1 MKKYLSLLLI
11 SLFSFSLF
19 AQTNV
24 PGNKLGKTLEKNK
37 DASAVFVSEIDLGG
51 MTISESGTVII
62 PLFAKNKIKV
72 VSAMDMTSI
81 KERIAYAKK
90 NVFEVTFQTQDV
102 PSHTYG
108 ITAIKG
114 IESAEE
120 YNSRLEEEAR
130 KRAEEEKA
138 RMEAERLAN
147 LTKFPV
153 QIINQEVSNLNA
165 SETVWLPGQVQDK
178 IKSNL
183 QDYLGMKTVVDS
195 KSEAMIKKLQAES
208 EGAGRDES
216 TAIEIGKI
224 TTAKFA
230 VFTKLRKN
238 TGGYVISADFT
249 DLTTGE
255 QMANVTSKEYS
266 KAEYLYGSTG
276 AIDELTLSLADKL
289 GINISDLNR
298 KLLSSGSA
306 NFSVDDQLELA
317 RQNEAQF
324 KKMMSQ
330 YDAELSKLM
339 QSNEKNAVQNK
350 KRLEA
355 EKALLAEKQK
365 AEQKRQEELKAQKAR
380 ADEDAKLE
388 AERSIAL
395 KTQRDQMAKDA
406 AVKAAEVRKLKMEKQ
421 GVLSQINILES
432 KKKALVEIR
441 QSVESRS
448 QELYDQLVKDRKSE
462 EERIRNKSYSTVELG
477 SDGKPTEQALERRE
491 KQVIKSYEDLTNKFF
506 SDCESVK
513 QSTMA
518 QQNALLS
525 EIRADQKALTPVR
538 TVSSM
543 GEELKVSFGKYEGSK
558 DGWNAYIS
566 MYSDGQLVY
575 ADTFI
580 VKYEALSG
588 KKAPDMTTELNDAV
602 IEEYTNN
609 VDMYNSLLVRGDP
622 IIYFEIDY
630 NVTAEADDRPSQYK
644 FNFSK
649 IRVINTVS
657 GKVTQNSVLNAVKG
671 RAMQPEQDLREIVG
685 IVAEEKEYFTE
696 VKDVIARGYNLDRS
710 LKVGK
715 NSLTINSEFVK
726 INKDGNVLAVL
737 QTEVHQTLY
746 EWVMGSNPSKFQGD
760 NNPVE
765 CVSWYDA
772 IYFCNALSI
781 ILGYTPVYSVNG
793 TTDVTKWDYTPHKD
807 NSISGTIIQNIN
819 ANGYRLPTVEEWQY
833 AAKGGQNYTYS
844 GSNDIDEVA
853 WYDGNSAN
861 TTHPVAQKKAN
872 GYGLYD
878 MTGNVWEW
886 CWDVYP
892 YDCSGHRYNC
902 GGSHYSG
909 EYDYADLCKVDGRH
923 GSFADSRRSY
933 FGFRLVRSLSKPL
946 FCEESLKPKMVKIPG
961 KNYEMMATEVT
972 QGLYE
977 SVMGENPSYFQVK
990 NIDEIERE
998 YSSCDVRVVLK
1009 NGSMN
1014 NPVERI
1020 NWYDAIYFCNKL
1032 SEEFEYTPVY
1042 SVDGTTDVTKW
1053 KYAPHNYESISG
1065 TITQN
1070 INADGFR
1077 LPTLEEWQYA
1087 AKGGQNFTY
1096 TGSNNIDEVAWYG
1109 NNSAPT
1115 TYPVAKKKPNGYGL
1129 YDMNGNVWE
1138 WVWDFYN
1145 GDYRYI
1151 CGGCWLN
1158 NARWCKVDT
1167 WDYKSPYHRY
1177 HDLGFRLVR
1186 TIK

>member
-19 AQTNV
+19 AQTKV
-24 PGNKLGKTLEKNK
+24 DAKKIGKTLEKNK
-37 DASAVFVSEIDLGG
+37 DASAVFVSEIDLGV
-51 MTISESGTVII
+51 MTVSESGSVTI

-153 QIINQEVSNLNA
+153 QIINQEISNLNA

-195 KSEAMIKKLQAES
+195 KSEATLKKLQAES
-208 EGAGRDES
+208 ESAGRDEE
-216 TAIEIGKI
+216 TAIELGKI

-230 VFTKLRKN
+230 VFTKFRKTAN
-238 TGGYVISADFT
+238 GYVISADFT

-324 KKMMSQ
+324 QKMMSQ

-339 QSNEKNAVQNK
+339 QSNEINAVQNK

-406 AVKAAEVRKLKMEKQ
+406 AAKAAEVRKLKMEKQ
-421 GVLSQINILES
+421 GVLGQINILES

-448 QELYDQLVKDRKSE
+448 RELYEQFVKERKNE
-462 EERIRNKSYSTVELG
+462 ETRIWDKSFLTVELG
-477 SDGKPTEQALERRE
+477 SDGNPTLQALKRR
-491 KQVIKSYEDLTNKFF
+491 KNQALKSYEDLTNKFF
-506 SDCESVK
+506 ADCESVK

-518 QQNALLS
+518 QQNALLA

-543 GEELKVSFGKYEGSK
+543 GDELKVSFGKYEGSK
-558 DGWNAYIS
+558 DGWNAYLS
-566 MYSDGQLVY
+566 MYSDGRLVY

-609 VDMYNSLLVRGDP
+609 VDMYNSLLVRGTP

-630 NVTAEADDRPSQYK
+630 NVTAEEDDKPSQYK

-657 GKVTQNSVLNAVKG
+657 GKVTQNSSLNKKEVKSIL
-671 RAMQPEQDLREIVG
+671 PEQDLREIVG
-685 IVAEEKEYFTE
+685 IVHDEWIENIEQRKKKWYSPEKIYAQLKNKLVLSEMENAENKLFESEKQQ
-696 VKDVIARGYNLDRS
+696 L
-710 LKVGK
+710 
-715 NSLTINSEFVK
+715 NSLMK
-726 INKDGNVLAVL
+726 
-737 QTEVHQTLY
+737 
-746 EWVMGSNPSKFQGD
+746 
-760 NNPVE
+760 
-765 CVSWYDA
+765 
-772 IYFCNALSI
+772 
-781 ILGYTPVYSVNG
+781 
-793 TTDVTKWDYTPHKD
+793 
-807 NSISGTIIQNIN
+807 
-819 ANGYRLPTVEEWQY
+819 
-833 AAKGGQNYTYS
+833 
-844 GSNDIDEVA
+844 
-853 WYDGNSAN
+853 
-861 TTHPVAQKKAN
+861 
-872 GYGLYD
+872 
-878 MTGNVWEW
+878 
-886 CWDVYP
+886 
-892 YDCSGHRYNC
+892 
-902 GGSHYSG
+902 
-909 EYDYADLCKVDGRH
+909 
-923 GSFADSRRSY
+923 
-933 FGFRLVRSLSKPL
+933 
-946 FCEESLKPKMVKIPG
+946 KIPG
-961 KNYEMMATEVT
+961 NNYLIMKTEVT
-972 QGLYE
+972 QWLYE
-977 SVMGENPSYFQVK
+977 SVMGENPSYFR
-990 NIDEIERE
+990 NDNEDLDDEERDNLPE
-998 YSSCDVRVVLK
+998 NTK
-1009 NGSMN
+1009 N
-1014 NPVERI
+1014 NPVEYVS
-1020 NWYDAIYFCNKL
+1020 WYDAIYFCNKL
-1032 SEEFEYTPVY
+1032 SEKFGYTPVY
-1042 SVDGTTDVTKW
+1042 SVKGST
-1053 KYAPHNYESISG
+1053 EISEWSLRHG
-1065 TITQN
+1065 TISQN
-1070 INADGFR
+1070 KNADGFR
-1077 LPTLEEWQYA
+1077 LPSIEEWLYA
-1087 AKGGQNFTY
+1087 AKGSENYTY
-1096 TGSNNIDEVAWYG
+1096 AGSNSIEEVAWYWD
-1109 NNSAPT
+1109 NSGKT
-1115 TYPVAKKKPNGYGL
+1115 THPVGHKKSNGYEL
-1129 YDMNGNVWE
+1129 YDMNGNVGE
-1138 WVWDFYN
+1138 FVWDFSDNRIY
-1145 GDYRYI
+1145 Y
-1151 CGGCWLN
+1151 CGGAWN
-1158 NARWCKVDT
+1158 NFAVGCKANNN
-1167 WDYKSPYHRY
+1167 KSYY
-1177 HDLGFRLVR
+1177 FNASNDIGFRVVR

>member
-11 SLFSFSLF
+11 SLFSLSLF
-19 AQTNV
+19 AQTKV
-24 PGNKLGKTLEKNK
+24 DAKKIGKTLEKNK

-51 MTISESGTVII
+51 MTVSESRTVTI

-138 RMEAERLAN
+138 RMEAERLEN

-153 QIINQEVSNLNA
+153 QVVNQEVSNLSA
-165 SETVWLPGQVQDK
+165 SESAWLPGQVQDK

-195 KSEAMIKKLQAES
+195 KSEATLKKLQAES
-208 EGAGRDES
+208 ESAARDEE
-216 TAIEIGKI
+216 TAIELGKI

-230 VFTKLRKN
+230 VFTKLRK
-238 TGGYVISADFT
+238 TASGYVISVDFT

-255 QMANVTSKEYS
+255 QMASATSKEYS

-276 AIDELTLSLADKL
+276 AIDEVTLSLADKL
-289 GINISDLNR
+289 GIKISELNR
-298 KLLSSGSA
+298 NLLTSGSA

-324 KKMMSQ
+324 QKMMNQ

-339 QSNEKNAVQNK
+339 QSNDINAVQNK

-380 ADEDAKLE
+380 AEEDAKLE

-406 AVKAAEVRKLKMEKQ
+406 AAKAAEVRKLKMEKQ
-421 GVLSQINILES
+421 GVLGQINILES

-441 QSVESRS
+441 QSVEIRSR
-448 QELYDQLVKDRKSE
+448 ELYDQLVKDRQSE

-477 SDGKPTEQALERRE
+477 SDGKPTAQALERRE

-518 QQNALLS
+518 QQNALLA

-558 DGWNAYIS
+558 DGWNAYLS
-566 MYSDGQLVY
+566 LYSDGILVY
-575 ADTFI
+575 TDNFI

-588 KKAPDMTTELNDAV
+588 KKAPDMATELNDAV

-630 NVTAEADDRPSQYK
+630 NVTAEADDKPSLYK

-657 GKVTQNSVLNAVKG
+657 GKVTQNSTLNAVKDQT
-671 RAMQPEQDLREIVG
+671 MQPEQELRIFGGV
-685 IVAEEKEYFTE
+685 VEKEKARFNPKKYPVEVYMAKGLCRTDAENQVASDKAFFDFIERKMVNIPAKKIKMLNTE
-696 VKDVIARGYNLDRS
+696 VTQNLYT
-710 LKVGK
+710 
-715 NSLTINSEFVK
+715 TI
-726 INKDGNVLAVL
+726 
-737 QTEVHQTLY
+737 
-746 EWVMGSNPSKFQGD
+746 MGSNPCRFEGD

-765 CVSWYDA
+765 NVSWYDA
-772 IYFCNALSI
+772 IYFCNKLSEKF
-781 ILGYTPVYSVNG
+781 GFTPVYEVDG
-793 TTDVTKWDYTPHKD
+793 KTDVTTWNYTPHKE
-807 NSISGTIIQNIN
+807 NYIRGNVTQNAN
-819 ANGYRLPTVEEWQY
+819 ANGFRLPTVEEWQY
-833 AAKGGQNYTYS
+833 AARGGQNYKYA

-853 WYDGNSAN
+853 WYRKNSGDK
-861 TTHPVAQKKAN
+861 THPVAQKKAN

-878 MTGNVWEW
+878 MSGNVWEW
-886 CWDVYP
+886 CWDVNP
-892 YDCSGHRYNC
+892 DGSGDRYRC
-902 GGSHYSG
+902 GGS
-909 EYDYADLCKVDGRH
+909 
-923 GSFADSRRSY
+923 
-933 FGFRLVRSLSKPL
+933 
-946 FCEESLKPKMVKIPG
+946 
-961 KNYEMMATEVT
+961 
-972 QGLYE
+972 
-977 SVMGENPSYFQVK
+977 
-990 NIDEIERE
+990 
-998 YSSCDVRVVLK
+998 
-1009 NGSMN
+1009 
-1014 NPVERI
+1014 
-1020 NWYDAIYFCNKL
+1020 WYN
-1032 SEEFEYTPVY
+1032 
-1042 SVDGTTDVTKW
+1042 
-1053 KYAPHNYESISG
+1053 
-1065 TITQN
+1065 
-1070 INADGFR
+1070 NADGCEVIIR
-1077 LPTLEEWQYA
+1077 YDYYA
-1087 AKGGQNFTY
+1087 HY
-1096 TGSNNIDEVAWYG
+1096 RD
-1109 NNSAPT
+1109 
-1115 TYPVAKKKPNGYGL
+1115 
-1129 YDMNGNVWE
+1129 
-1138 WVWDFYN
+1138 
-1145 GDYRYI
+1145 DY
-1151 CGGCWLN
+1151 
-1158 NARWCKVDT
+1158 
-1167 WDYKSPYHRY
+1167 
-1177 HDLGFRLVR
+1177 LGFRLVR